1 MPFSESNNSTG
12 NYMIVKCN
20 NGLSAQ
26 YFHLQHNSQPYILRV
41 GSLVRK
47 GDLLGRTSTTGQS
60 TGPHLHLGLK
70 ADDDTLLDIMAYID
84 FTKYEED

>member
-1 MPFSESNNSTG
+1 MMVTGNNGFTAMYWHLQFKSQPFS
-12 NYMIVKCN
+12 
-20 NGLSAQ
+20 
-26 YFHLQHNSQPYILRV
+26 LRK

-70 ADDDTLLDIMAYID
+70 DKDGNLLDAIAYID
-84 FTKYEED
+84 FTGYEGN